1 MDIISNDSNFDSLQL
16 QLARVLVEDVINTL
30 FDELE
35 IDKETLV
42 SVGRS
47 VSFSIASILDGSR
60 VISGEQRRLIPHI
73 AFANSDNSST
83 LITSPDGSCMH
94 EYVHGLVS
102 ELYGEFDSPVILNDE
117 LKQIPV
123 RGLAVIAHRA
133 IERGTQ
139 ILTLAHGTNLPK
151 IHTKMVDQLLTML
164 SDVAIFDGDSDK
176 HTEIL
181 PWNLLKD
188 YDAPLA
194 TLKFGSPE
202 RCLFLAAQ
210 EAARLNYRKVSG
222 SLSFAAMVGDGDG
235 AKWAKLQRMAE
246 SANYLD
252 FRFVQSLIRESNQ
265 PTDQV
270 IAIGQLGAL
279 WPNGEPQW
287 TTYNPAT

>member
-1 MDIISNDSNFDSLQL
+1 MDIISNYSDFDSLQL
-16 QLARVLVEDVINTL
+16 QLARVLVEDVTDTL

-47 VSFSIASILDGSR
+47 ISFSIAAILDGSR
-60 VISGEQRRLIPHI
+60 IISGQQKRLIPHI
-73 AFANSDNSST
+73 AFANSDDRST
-83 LITSPDGSCMH
+83 LVTSAGGSWMH

-102 ELYGEFDSPVILNDE
+102 ELYGEYDSPVILNDE
-117 LKQIPV
+117 LKQIQV
-123 RGLAVIAHRA
+123 RGLAAIAHRG
-133 IERGTQ
+133 IERGAQ

-151 IHTKMVDQLLTML
+151 KHAKMVAQLLTML
-164 SDVAIFDGDSDK
+164 SNVAKFEGDSDK

-188 YDAPLA
+188 YEAPLA
-194 TLKFGSPE
+194 TLKSGSPE

-210 EAARLNYRKVSG
+210 EATRLNYRKVSG
-222 SLSFAAMVGDGDG
+222 SLSFAAMVGDSDG

-246 SANYLD
+246 TANYLD
-252 FRFVQSLIRESNQ
+252 FRLVQSLIQESND

-270 IAIGQLGAL
+270 IDMGQLGAL
-279 WPNGEPQW
+279 WPNGEPKW
-287 TTYNPAT
+287 ATYNPAT